1 MGLSVL
7 RKISIIIPT
16 NKKVGGVGQKPQ
28 LAKAQ
33 WAPEEQKVLVINQ
46 IQNNAQ
52 LQAIT
57 AILPYVLN
65 HHHHSLKYIYI
76 YTHSYIY

>member
-7 RKISIIIPT
+7 RKISIIPT
-16 NKKVGGVGQKPQ
+16 NKKVVGVGHKPQ
-28 LAKAQ
+28 LAKAH

-46 IQNNAQ
+46 IQNNAR
-52 LQAIT
+52 LQALT

-65 HHHHSLKYIYI
+65 HLHSFIQIYI
-76 YTHSYIY
+76 ERDSYIH